1 MKKNVL
7 FLLLASCLVLVA
19 CSHSSAG
26 TAKKSSDKEK
36 VTTIQASTSSAQ
48 TTATTKVTEAEAVE
62 TIEAYQYEQTA
73 ESGEQQ
79 IIKETIVYKGD
90 KFLKLEIHI
99 TNKATEEMKAN
110 LGGVDFGTVKSQML
124 GYFDEIAAVQQLKA
138 VQGVSMETDLTPEYD
153 IIVNIKIDMTTVDL
167 KALSAVEGLGA
178 DFTQFATLTPREYI
192 LGLKL
197 RGAKPVTE

>member
-7 FLLLASCLVLVA
+7 FLLLASCLFLAA
-19 CSHSSAG
+19 CGNSSSK
-26 TAKKSSDKEK
+26 TAKNSPDKEK
-36 VTTIQASTSSAQ
+36 TTTQSAVTSTQTSS
-48 TTATTKVTEAEAVE
+48 TTKVTEPAPVE

-90 KFLKLEIHI
+90 KFLKLEVHI
-99 TNKATEEMKAN
+99 TNKATEETKAS
-110 LGGVDFGTVKSQML
+110 LSGMDFGTVKSQML
-124 GYFDEIAAVQQLKA
+124 SYFNEDAAVQQLKA
-138 VQGVSMETDLTPEYD
+138 VSGVVMETDLTPEYD

-197 RGAKPVTE
+197 QGAKEVAQ

>member
-7 FLLLASCLVLVA
+7 FLLLASCLFLAA
-19 CSHSSAG
+19 CGNSSSK
-26 TAKKSSDKEK
+26 TAKNSSDKEK
-36 VTTIQASTSSAQ
+36 TTIQSAVTSTQTSS
-48 TTATTKVTEAEAVE
+48 TTKVTEPAPVE

-90 KFLKLEIHI
+90 KFLKLEVHI
-99 TNKATEEMKAN
+99 TNKATEETKAS
-110 LGGVDFGTVKSQML
+110 LSGMDFGTVKSQML
-124 GYFDEIAAVQQLKA
+124 SYFNEDAAVQQLKA
-138 VQGVSMETDLTPEYD
+138 VSGVVMETDLTPEYD

-197 RGAKPVTE
+197 QGAKEVAQ

>member
-7 FLLLASCLVLVA
+7 FLLLASCLFLAA
-19 CSHSSAG
+19 CGNSSSK
-26 TAKKSSDKEK
+26 TAKNSSDKEK
-36 VTTIQASTSSAQ
+36 MTTQSAVTSTQTSS
-48 TTATTKVTEAEAVE
+48 TTKVTEPAPVE

-90 KFLKLEIHI
+90 KFLKLEVHI
-99 TNKATEEMKAN
+99 TNKATEETKAS
-110 LGGVDFGTVKSQML
+110 LSGMDFGTVKSQML
-124 GYFDEIAAVQQLKA
+124 SYFNEDAAVQQLKA
-138 VQGVSMETDLTPEYD
+138 VSGVVMETDLTPEYD

-197 RGAKPVTE
+197 QGAKEVAQ

>member
-7 FLLLASCLVLVA
+7 FLLLASCLFLAA
-19 CSHSSAG
+19 CGNSSSK
-26 TAKKSSDKEK
+26 TAKNSSDKEK
-36 VTTIQASTSSAQ
+36 TTTQSAVTSTQTSS
-48 TTATTKVTEAEAVE
+48 TTKVTEPAPVE

-90 KFLKLEIHI
+90 KFLKLEVHI
-99 TNKATEEMKAN
+99 TNKATEETKAS
-110 LGGVDFGTVKSQML
+110 LSGMDFGTVKSQML
-124 GYFDEIAAVQQLKA
+124 SYFNEDAAVQQLKA
-138 VQGVSMETDLTPEYD
+138 VPGVVMETDLTPEYD

-167 KALSAVEGLGA
+167 KALSGVEGMGA

-197 RGAKPVTE
+197 QGAKEVAQ

>member
-7 FLLLASCLVLVA
+7 FLLLASCLFLAA
-19 CSHSSAG
+19 CGNSSSK
-26 TAKKSSDKEK
+26 TAKNSSDKEK
-36 VTTIQASTSSAQ
+36 TTTQSAVTSTQTSS
-48 TTATTKVTEAEAVE
+48 TTKVTEPAPVE

-90 KFLKLEIHI
+90 KFLKLEVHI
-99 TNKATEEMKAN
+99 TNKATEETKAS
-110 LGGVDFGTVKSQML
+110 LSGMDFGTVKSQML
-124 GYFDEIAAVQQLKA
+124 SYFNEDAAVQQLKA
-138 VQGVSMETDLTPEYD
+138 VPGVVMETDLSPEYD

-167 KALSAVEGLGA
+167 KALSAVEGMGA

-197 RGAKPVTE
+197 QGAKEVAQ